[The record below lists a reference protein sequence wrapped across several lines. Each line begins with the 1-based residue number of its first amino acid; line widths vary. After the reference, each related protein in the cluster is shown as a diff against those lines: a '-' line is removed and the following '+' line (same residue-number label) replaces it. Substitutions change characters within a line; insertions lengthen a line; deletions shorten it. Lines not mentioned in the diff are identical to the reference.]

1 MLKFALHSYLPQRYM
16 KRATFEQS
24 EVSRHI
30 LDFKDGRVYA
40 TTWAAHEVVNAL
52 SCIDL
57 TDTVIAC
64 VPASCQ
70 RTNTRRYKRFS
81 RIVCSLSGAQNG
93 FEHIRVVGKRT
104 KLHLHRDAIIDDN
117 VLLDEGF
124 FNGKRVIVIDDI
136 CTTCRSANAFIA
148 KLQGAGAD
156 IRMALFLGKTHSFRR
171 C

>member
-1 MLKFALHSYLPQRYM
+1 MFKFALHSYLPKRYLR
-16 KRATFEQS
+16 RANFEQADI
-24 EVSRHI
+24 SRRI
-30 LDFKDGRVYA
+30 LDFKDGRRYA
-40 TTWAAHEVVNAL
+40 TTWAAYEVVKAL
-52 SCIDL
+52 ACTDL

-70 RTNTRRYKRFS
+70 RTNVRRYKRFS
-81 RIVCSLSGAQNG
+81 HLICTLSGAQNG
-93 FEHIRVVGKRT
+93 FEHIQVVGHRT
-104 KLHLHRDAIIDDN
+104 KLHLHRDAVIDDN

>member
-1 MLKFALHSYLPQRYM
+1 MLKFALHSYLPKRYM

-40 TTWAAHEVVNAL
+40 SIWAAYQVVNAL
-52 SCIDL
+52 ACIDM

-64 VPASCQ
+64 VPASCE
-70 RTNTRRYKRFS
+70 RTNVRRYRRFS
-81 RIVCSLSGAQNG
+81 DIVCSLCGALNG
-93 FEHIRVVGKRT
+93 FEHIQVVGKRS
-104 KLHLHRDAIIDDN
+104 KLHLHRDADVDDN
-117 VLLDEGF
+117 VLLDEAF
-124 FNGKRVIVIDDI
+124 FNGKRVVVIDDI

-156 IRMALFLGKTHSFRR
+156 IRVALFLGKTHSFRR

>member
-1 MLKFALHSYLPQRYM
+1 M

-40 TTWAAHEVVNAL
+40 ATWAAHEVVNAL

-57 TDTVIAC
+57 SDTVIVC

-70 RTNTRRYKRFS
+70 HTNVRRYKRFS
-81 RIVCSLSGAQNG
+81 NIVCSMSGALNG
-93 FEHIRVVGKRT
+93 FEHIQVVGKRS
-104 KLHLHRDAIIDDN
+104 KLHLHRDAVIDDN
-117 VLLDEGF
+117 VLLDEEF
-124 FNGKRVIVIDDI
+124 FNGKRVVVIDDI
-136 CTTCRSANAFIA
+136 CTTCRTANAFIS
-148 KLQGAGAD
+148 KLQSAGAD
-156 IRMALFLGKTHSFRR
+156 IRMALFLGKTRSFRR